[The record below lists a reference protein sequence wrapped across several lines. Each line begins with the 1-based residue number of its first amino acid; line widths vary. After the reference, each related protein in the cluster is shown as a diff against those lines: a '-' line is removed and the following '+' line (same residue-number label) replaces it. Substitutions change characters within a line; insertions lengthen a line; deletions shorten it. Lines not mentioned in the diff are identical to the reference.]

1 MSVKNKNSKISEKPE
16 KSEESLK
23 KTVKDEL
30 YVSNLYA
37 NYDNYDNNNKS
48 KSNNDIINIDE
59 NNDDLNYFGKNY
71 SENEDDNKVNYMIG
85 VKDVDDFLC
94 RKSNAKTL
102 NTKYSHNNEQ
112 SNNINEKFSNLVIF
126 PESDNQYFKY
136 NDDSVN

>member
-1 MSVKNKNSKISEKPE
+1 MSVNNKNSKIS
-16 KSEESLK
+16 ESLK

-37 NYDNYDNNNKS
+37 NYDNNNQS

-59 NNDDLNYFGKNY
+59 NNDDLSYFGENY

-126 PESDNQYFKY
+126 PESDNQ
-136 NDDSVN
+136 

>member
-1 MSVKNKNSKISEKPE
+1 MSVNNKNSKISEKSE
-16 KSEESLK
+16 KSDESLK

-37 NYDNYDNNNKS
+37 NYDNNNQS

-59 NNDDLNYFGKNY
+59 NNDDLSYFGENY

-94 RKSNAKTL
+94 RKSNLKTL

-112 SNNINEKFSNLVIF
+112 SNNINEKFSNLVIL

-136 NDDSVN
+136 NNDSVN